1 MSNTINGRMRTKPVR
16 EAYVEQN
23 PHNKNKRRKSFTRL
37 HSYDDT
43 DIAYRSAP
51 EYLRQLM
58 NTSTISNGHSARSL
72 TRTHSASEMTPRNL
86 GNPKYKAQEDYYD
99 EIQALKK
106 VFINLNLI
114 NLDNFIFY
122 IRN

>member
-23 PHNKNKRRKSFTRL
+23 PYNKNKRRKSFTRL

-58 NTSTISNGHSARSL
+58 NTSTLSNGHSARSL
-72 TRTHSASEMTPRNL
+72 TRTHSASEMTPRKL
-86 GNPKYKAQEDYYD
+86 RKTKYRFQGVYFD
-99 EIQALKK
+99 EIQLLKK
-106 VFINLNLI
+106 VII
-114 NLDNFIFY
+114 K
-122 IRN
+122 

>member
-1 MSNTINGRMRTKPVR
+1 M
-16 EAYVEQN
+16 
-23 PHNKNKRRKSFTRL
+23 
-37 HSYDDT
+37 
-43 DIAYRSAP
+43 
-51 EYLRQLM
+51 
-58 NTSTISNGHSARSL
+58 TS
-72 TRTHSASEMTPRNL
+72 RNL

-122 IRN
+122 IGIKIFQR